1 MLRRSQGRN
10 RSIQESINLSQEK
23 SGESSRWNFLLV
35 VFMRCMSVLWLFYGL
50 RQWQLILA
58 PGDAPLDA
66 LPTSLA
72 LATVFFAVA
81 DLLAAVGLWLA
92 ATWGGILWLFSASA
106 SIIIS
111 LFMPGFRADGALALT
126 FNFVLIM
133 VYFVL
138 NWLAALERDL

>member
-10 RSIQESINLSQEK
+10 RSIQESINLSQET

-126 FNFVLIM
+126 LNFVL
-133 VYFVL
+133 VVAYFVL

>member
-1 MLRRSQGRN
+1 MLRRSQSRD
-10 RSIQESINLSQEK
+10 RSIQESINLSQETG
-23 SGESSRWNFLLV
+23 GESSRWNFLLV

-126 FNFVLIM
+126 FNFVVVV

>member
-10 RSIQESINLSQEK
+10 RSIQDQINLAQETG
-23 SGESSRWNFLLV
+23 GESSRWNFLLV
-35 VFMRCMSVLWLFYGL
+35 IFMRCMSVLWLFYGL
-50 RQWQLILA
+50 RQWQLILG

-111 LFMPGFRADGALALT
+111 LFMPGFRADGALALS
-126 FNFVLIM
+126 FNFALI
-133 VYFVL
+133 VTYFVL
-138 NWLAALERDL
+138 NWLASVERDL

>member
-1 MLRRSQGRN
+1 MLRRSQGRH
-10 RSIQESINLSQEK
+10 RDLQESINLAQEN
-23 SGESSRWNFLLV
+23 GADQARWSFLLV
-35 VFMRCMSVLWLFYGL
+35 IFMRCMSLLWLFYGL

-58 PGDAPLDA
+58 PSDVPLDA

-111 LFMPGFRADGALALT
+111 LFMPGFRADGALALS
-126 FNFVLIM
+126 FNFLLIIT
-133 VYFVL
+133 YFVL
-138 NWLAALERDL
+138 NWLAAVERDI